1 MQGGILLMAA
11 RRTWTAAYSRH
22 RTLPARLAKDG
33 EMPLEQSGNHHCHR
47 TTNVVAEYYSNEGG
61 DVEQVSKSAQNERG
75 EDFADYNDYK
85 KKGGGTMLM
94 LMMII
99 QIQQFVISC

>member
-1 MQGGILLMAA
+1 MAA
-11 RRTWTAAYSRH
+11 RRTWIAAYSRH

-47 TTNVVAEYYSNEGG
+47 STNVVAEYCSNEEGRN
-61 DVEQVSKSAQNERG
+61 VEQVSKSAQMREEWILQTTTIIRG
-75 EDFADYNDYK
+75 
-85 KKGGGTMLM
+85 KGGGTMLM

-99 QIQQFVISC
+99 QIQQFVISG